1 MDILLGVQGH
11 TARPLAS
18 TTAQPPPRLRCQT
31 FWEQGLHL
39 GWMLQTLGQGA
50 LDVLPDPRK
59 TLGPATGVIKTM
71 RDVLLDPRK
80 LADQRHLAVGRAGTS
95 RLGAVRCTVRRPT
108 GRRIRGIIGPGL
120 RAPLGPIVPFQAAV
134 QIDELDSEPQVL
146 SPEPRAPHGLTVPF
160 LDLDV
165 GSTCLPCHINNTNMK
180 HANGD
185 GVMMMMTM
193 MMAMMMAATTCVT
206 DDNAETPKSAT
217 RAFAFYWY
225 RWLCTCVHVDRQL
238 TLCYRASG
246 STCRASVSLNA
257 RSSRV
262 D

>member
-1 MDILLGVQGH
+1 MGH
-11 TARPLAS
+11 KR
-18 TTAQPPPRLRCQT
+18 
-31 FWEQGLHL
+31 
-39 GWMLQTLGQGA
+39 
-50 LDVLPDPRK
+50 
-59 TLGPATGVIKTM
+59 
-71 RDVLLDPRK
+71 
-80 LADQRHLAVGRAGTS
+80 RAGTS

-108 GRRIRGIIGPGL
+108 GRRICGIIGPGL

-134 QIDELDSEPQVL
+134 QIDELDSEPQVV

-165 GSTCLPCHINNTNMK
+165 GSTCLPCHSNNTNMK
-180 HANGD
+180 HVNGD

-225 RWLCTCVHVDRQL
+225 RWFCTCVHVDRQL

-246 STCRASVSLNA
+246 FTCRASVSLNA

>member
-18 TTAQPPPRLRCQT
+18 TTAQPHLRLRRRA

-39 GWMLQTLGQGA
+39 GRLLQTLGQGA
-50 LDVLPDPRK
+50 SDVLP
-59 TLGPATGVIKTM
+59 
-71 RDVLLDPRK
+71 DPRK

-95 RLGAVRCTVRRPT
+95 MLGARICAVLRPT
-108 GRRIRGIIGPGL
+108 GRRIRRIIGPGL

-134 QIDELDSEPQVL
+134 QIDELDSEPQVV

-160 LDLDV
+160 LALDV
-165 GSTCLPCHINNTNMK
+165 GSICLPCHSNNTNMK

-185 GVMMMMTM
+185 GVMMMMMMMTM

-238 TLCYRASG
+238 TLCYRASDFN
-246 STCRASVSLNA
+246 CRASVSLNT
-257 RSSRV
+257 RGSRV